1 MNVKG
6 WIGIDPG
13 VSGGMALLRPQGTTE
28 TVAFKQATEKDIFDA
43 LEEWWLCAGFVVIEK
58 VSASPQMGV
67 VSAFTF
73 GTSYGFLRGV
83 ITGRYPFEAVTPQKW
98 QKELGCL
105 TRGNKNVSKAK
116 AQQLFPSLKI
126 THSIADALLLAEYAR
141 RLWHQRYGT
150 PTAAGPGAT
159 ARGKR

>member
-28 TVAFKQATEKDIFDA
+28 TVAFKHATEKDVYDA
-43 LEEWWLCAGFVVIEK
+43 LCDWPDYAFVVIEK

-73 GTSYGFLRGV
+73 GASYGLLRG
-83 ITGRYPFEAVTPQKW
+83 ILMGMYPFEAVTPQKW
-98 QKELGCL
+98 QRELGCL

-150 PTAAGPGAT
+150 PTAAGPGA
-159 ARGKR
+159 